1 MIAGRFQLG
10 ARIRPAD
17 RKGSALALLASTLLF
32 PGVAEAQ
39 GVTGRLEQLSLVW
52 VAVAVVAIVA
62 IAVAIMLWKRQE
74 SAYRPDEAD
83 APPIV
88 FPAAPSGTRRPIRPA
103 PVAPN
108 RPSMFSQAVQHASPE
123 SPPPMP
129 AAREPQPPVLAADE
143 TTQPRPMQP
152 FGGEAAVAT
161 AAAKPQTAPDSL
173 VDGKTIR
180 FHRPMDG
187 TLQILPGR
195 LDIVEGDE
203 AGQTIRF
210 VRTSPEVEIS
220 FGRTDGPAYRHIQLR
235 APTVSRKHALMR
247 MQGTRW
253 SIANL
258 SRTNPVVVNGD
269 ELDAE
274 GEARTLR
281 EGDRIEMGEIAF
293 VFRER

>member
-1 MIAGRFQLG
+1 MMAGRFLLG
-10 ARIRPAD
+10 ARTRPAD
-17 RKGSALALLASTLLF
+17 RKGSALALLTSALLF
-32 PGVAEAQ
+32 PGVAGAQ
-39 GVTGRLEQLSLVW
+39 GVAGRLEQLPLVW
-52 VAVAVVAIVA
+52 VAVAVVAILA
-62 IAVAIMLWKRQE
+62 IAVAIMLWKHQE

-108 RPSMFSQAVQHASPE
+108 RPSMFSQSVQHAAPE
-123 SPPPMP
+123 APPIPD
-129 AAREPQPPVLAADE
+129 ARESQPPVLAAEE
-143 TTQPRPMQP
+143 TTQPRPLQP
-152 FGGEAAVAT
+152 FSGESAVAT
-161 AAAKPQTAPDSL
+161 AAAKPQSAPDSL

-247 MQGTRW
+247 MEGARW

-269 ELDAE
+269 ELGAE